1 MADPQKPKP
10 LTSEQA
16 EKIVAGVP
24 GMSPSDF
31 TCTECSCNTYNGTCT
46 CNGHSHKYP

>member
-1 MADPQKPKP
+1 MADQQKPEP

-31 TCTECSCNTYNGTCT
+31 TCNAMQLQ
-46 CNGHSHKYP
+46 HLQRDVHL